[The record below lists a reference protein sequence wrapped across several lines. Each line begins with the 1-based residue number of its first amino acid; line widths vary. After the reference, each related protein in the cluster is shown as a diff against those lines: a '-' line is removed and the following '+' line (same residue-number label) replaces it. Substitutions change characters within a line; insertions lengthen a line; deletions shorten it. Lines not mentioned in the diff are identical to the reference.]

1 MVDTALGAYT
11 VMEQISNLKKLF
23 YISMK
28 FKSFVLYYVKF
39 INRHSWKKLN
49 VRRKIFQTIKIEF
62 GEILGPVILFPNSKF
77 CATGICIDS
86 TRRLSHPHC

>member
-11 VMEQISNLKKLF
+11 EMEQISNLKNLF

-28 FKSFVLYYVKF
+28 FKSFVFYYVKF

-49 VRRKIFQTIKIEF
+49 VRRKIF
-62 GEILGPVILFPNSKF
+62 
-77 CATGICIDS
+77 
-86 TRRLSHPHC
+86 